1 MGIFK
6 DFFRTVKDKKVVK
19 EEEKFKKLND
29 VDKQIVC
36 DKVLEHRGD
45 EKTMAGIIE
54 KEPYVLPYVIADLKG
69 KDVKVLPLVD
79 IALSK
84 GISIYDL
91 IDKNV
96 EVSNAQILNFAVA
109 NHPEVLAEIEDKP
122 QYANLLTTDTIIEAF
137 KKNPFVI
144 YSDCD
149 VLDTPLTL
157 RRQIV
162 VKKDENGKEMYVG
175 EYNADEA
182 LNEGEYQKIV
192 TRETTVLKV
201 LQRALNLYFRPEAYS
216 EKQFDGYAMEIAS
229 QIKSDSFVEKVEDNK
244 MTTRVITAA
253 NETLK
258 RNPEKGRVVPGSVL
272 HMHKN
277 RVMYVIPNQAK
288 KNVNKSQENYKN
300 YRKYMHGLLEN
311 SALKLSQ
318 TEEKVRIVKR
328 SVSIV
333 PELFFD
339 LKKDEAYRDVL
350 NKLTVQLSAFE
361 AFKNQDKN
369 KDAST
374 LLTLVGAENEKKI
387 LSRAKANK
395 TRKANKNKKA
405 QAKNAE
411 AEKEIVE
418 EKVL

>member
-1 MGIFK
+1 MGILKDIFK
-6 DFFRTVKDKKVVK
+6 IVKDKKTIK
-19 EEEKFKKLND
+19 DEEKFNKLSEEQKEEVVNKLAELQSKQQESDLLEKKVAEAPYIMPYLISKLNWKHGYD
-29 VDKQIVC
+29 PK
-36 DKVLEHRGD
+36 
-45 EKTMAGIIE
+45 
-54 KEPYVLPYVIADLKG
+54 
-69 KDVKVLPLVD
+69 LVS
-79 IALSK
+79 IALEN

-91 IDKNV
+91 LDKNKDI
-96 EVSNAQILNFAVA
+96 SNDDILNFAVET
-109 NHPEVLAEIEDKP
+109 NPEIVFEIEDKK
-122 QYANLLTTDTIIEAF
+122 QYSDLITRDSIIKAF
-137 KKNPFVI
+137 QKNPQVI
-144 YSDCD
+144 FADLKVFD
-149 VLDTPLTL
+149 EDDEHKIVLKREEYVNNEQKEFTRKTTL
-157 RRQIV
+157 R
-162 VKKDENGKEMYVG
+162 K
-175 EYNADEA
+175 
-182 LNEGEYQKIV
+182 L
-192 TRETTVLKV
+192 LK
-201 LQRALNLYFRPEAYS
+201 RALNLYFRPEAYS